1 MARGQEPTT
10 KFRVDISE
18 LKANITEANRLMR
31 HANSEFKAAAS
42 EMDDWSKSSDGVS
55 AKLKQL
61 RSNLEAQDKV
71 LRDYERV
78 LEEVKK
84 EYGENSKEALEYS
97 TKLNNQQAT
106 VNKTKKEIGQLEGTL
121 KEVSAAEKIAA
132 KTGRDVSDVLD
143 EMRRDAEAA
152 EDGFTVLK
160 GAIATFAGN
169 VMTGL
174 ANSIRNGISSLANLA
189 TETRE
194 YREDLAKLE
203 TAYTTAGL
211 SAEDATDVYKEFY
224 SVLGEEDRSVEAVN
238 HLAKFAKNQE
248 DLAKWTTIATGV
260 WGTFGDSLPIEGLT
274 EAANE
279 TMKTGQLTGVLVD
292 ALNWAGESET
302 EFQKSLDKC
311 TTEQERQALITD
323 TLNGLYGDAAA
334 NYREINASVIE
345 ANKVNSDYTDTM
357 AQMGEKI
364 EPVTTAVKAGFTG
377 ILQELLK
384 LVSDVNMTEFTA
396 KIESGFAVLK
406 DDVIPAIVNGFGWLL
421 ENKDVIIA
429 SLAAIAS
436 GFIAFKVAGLIQT
449 VVDTMKSMTIAQ
461 YALNLA
467 MSLNPIGIVVAAI
480 AALVA
485 AFVVLWN
492 KSDTFREFWINLWE
506 KIKEGFFNAMDLVT
520 EFLSDL
526 PNKIYNITVSILGHI
541 LAWGVQLLNFA
552 RTQIPLFIT
561 EVINWFATLPTRMWT
576 WLLDAVA
583 KIVLW
588 GIDMVTKGKQAAA
601 DTVTGVVDAFF
612 GLPEKLFEI
621 GSNALTGF
629 WDGLKSVGKRI
640 KEWASDFFGSILR
653 KAEEV
658 LEIASPSKAM
668 KRIATYTMEGFDVGL
683 TNGSKTV
690 MSHVRDT
697 FTNVRNTASEALG
710 GLSGGSNA
718 FGANS
723 SSLGSGTGSRGSQIV
738 YNFNQTN
745 NSPKSLSRLEIY
757 RQSKNLLNR
766 GRVYV

>member
-31 HANSEFKAAAS
+31 YANSEFKAAAS

-143 EMRRDAEAA
+143 EMGRDAADA
-152 EDGFTVLK
+152 EEGFTVLK

-211 SAEDATDVYKEFY
+211 SAEDATEVYKEFY

-311 TTEQERQALITD
+311 TSEQERQALITD
-323 TLNGLYGDAAA
+323 TLNSLYGDAAA

-377 ILQELLK
+377 ILQELLR
-384 LVSDVNMTEFTA
+384 LVSDVDMTEFTA
-396 KIESGFAVLK
+396 KIEAGFAVLK
-406 DDVIPAIVNGFGWLL
+406 DDVIPAIMNGFGWLL
-421 ENKDVIIA
+421 ENKDVILA

-436 GFIAFKVAGLIQT
+436 GFLAFKVAGLIQT
-449 VVDTMKSMTIAQ
+449 VVDTMKSMTVAQ

-520 EFLSDL
+520 AFLSDL

-541 LAWGVQLLNFA
+541 LAWGVQLLTFA
-552 RTQIPLFIT
+552 RTQIPQFIT

-588 GIDMVTKGKQAAA
+588 GIDMVAKGKQAAA

-629 WDGLKSVGKRI
+629 WDGLKSVGKKI
-640 KEWASDFFGSILR
+640 KKWATDFFNSILE

-697 FTNVRNTASEALG
+697 FTNVRNTVSEALG

-718 FGANS
+718 FGVNS
-723 SSLGSGTGSRGSQIV
+723 SALGSGMGVRGSQIV